1 MFDLSGKRALV
12 TGASGAIGGAIA
24 RALHGAGASVALSGT
39 REEALSALAAA
50 LGERAVVLIADL
62 SDSAA
67 VEALMKSMLEAQGGI
82 DILVNNA
89 GLTRDNLA
97 MRMKD
102 EEWQTVLDVNLTA
115 AFRLS
120 RAALRPMMKQRW
132 GRIVGITSIVGV
144 TGNPGQVNYAA
155 AKAGMIGMSKALA
168 QEVASRGITVN
179 CIAPGFVQSPMTDAL
194 SDEQRQKLASAIPA
208 GRFGTTE
215 DIAASAVYLA
225 SEEAAYMTGQT
236 LHINGGMAMI

>member
-12 TGASGAIGGAIA
+12 TCASGAIGGAIA

-67 VEALMKSMLEAQGGI
+67 VEALMKSMLDAQGGI

-102 EEWQTVLDVNLTA
+102 E
-115 AFRLS
+115 
-120 RAALRPMMKQRW
+120 
-132 GRIVGITSIVGV
+132 
-144 TGNPGQVNYAA
+144 
-155 AKAGMIGMSKALA
+155 
-168 QEVASRGITVN
+168 
-179 CIAPGFVQSPMTDAL
+179 
-194 SDEQRQKLASAIPA
+194 
-208 GRFGTTE
+208 
-215 DIAASAVYLA
+215 
-225 SEEAAYMTGQT
+225 
-236 LHINGGMAMI
+236 